1 MNQVHLANVTD
12 PTLQNYLFG
21 AASLTKNTDIDKDGY
36 FDYGI
41 GFDRRGI
48 FHFQVL
54 DLVKMY

>member
-1 MNQVHLANVTD
+1 MHLANVTD
-12 PTLQNYLFG
+12 PTLQSCLFG
-21 AASLTKNTDIDKDGY
+21 AVTLPKNTDIDKYGY
-36 FDYGI
+36 FGYGI

>member
-1 MNQVHLANVTD
+1 MHLANVTD

-36 FDYGI
+36 FGYGI